1 MATNVGIDPRTGEQ
15 VGEAVPATTREQL
28 DAVLAA
34 AAAAATGFGASAP
47 AVRAGLLRGL
57 ADRLEAQAA
66 DLVALA
72 GRETGLPDARLT
84 GEVARTAYQLRLFAG
99 VVEEGSYLEAMVDTP
114 DATTTP
120 PRPELRRM
128 LEPLGP
134 VLVFAASNFPFA
146 FSVLGGD
153 TASALAAGCPVV
165 VKAHGSHPG
174 LSAAVGALAGEVVT
188 EQGLPAGVFAVVHG
202 VEAGSAAVVDPRI
215 KACGFTGSTAGGRA
229 LFDLASGRPDPIPFY
244 GELGSVNPTVVT
256 PAALAARG
264 AEIAAGY
271 VASFT
276 LGTGQFCT
284 KPGLLF
290 LPRGHG
296 LGGALAAEVTAVAAA
311 PMLDHRI
318 HDRYESG
325 AAELGRHAGVATVA
339 VGADGEAT
347 GSWGTARLFATDT
360 AAVTADPAALTAE
373 YFGPSS
379 LIVSYDGREDLL
391 AALAEV
397 EGSLTATVHA
407 EPSDAFPVKDVV
419 DALRTRVGRVIWNG
433 WPTGVAV
440 AWAMQ
445 HGGPWPSST
454 SAGHTSVGA
463 TAIRRWLRPVTYQG
477 VPSALLPPPLQ
488 DGNPWQVPRR
498 LDGILTAG

>member
-1 MATNVGIDPRTGEQ
+1 MD
-15 VGEAVPATTREQL
+15 
-28 DAVLAA
+28 
-34 AAAAATGFGASAP
+34 
-47 AVRAGLLRGL
+47 
-57 ADRLEAQAA
+57 
-66 DLVALA
+66 LA
-72 GRETGLPDARLT
+72 GRETGLAQARLT
-84 GEVARTAYQLRLFAG
+84 GEVGRTAFQLRLFAD
-99 VVEEGSYLEAMVDTP
+99 VVEEASYLEVMLDTP
-114 DATTTP
+114 DPTTTP

-174 LSAAVGALAGEVVT
+174 LSAAVGALADDVVA
-188 EQGLPAGVFAVVHG
+188 ELGLPTGVFAVVHG
-202 VEAGSAAVVDPRI
+202 VAAGAAAIVDPRV
-215 KACGFTGSTAGGRA
+215 KACGFTGSTVGGRA
-229 LFDLASGRPDPIPFY
+229 LFDLAAGRADPIPFY

-256 PAALAARG
+256 PAAATARG
-264 AEIAAGY
+264 SQIAAGY

-290 LPRGHG
+290 LPRGD
-296 LGGALAAEVTAVAAA
+296 LLDGALAAEVAAVAAA
-311 PMLDHRI
+311 PMLDGRI
-318 HDRYESG
+318 HDRYENG
-325 AAELGRHAGVATVA
+325 AAELAGHPGVATVA
-339 VGADGEAT
+339 VGGDGGTT
-347 GSWGTARLFATDT
+347 GSWGRARLFATDT

-373 YFGPSS
+373 YFGPAS
-379 LIVSYDGREDLL
+379 IVVQYDGVDDLL
-391 AALAEV
+391 AALGQI

-407 EPSDAFPVKDVV
+407 EVDDDFPLGEVV
-419 DALRTRVGRVIWNG
+419 GVLRARVGRVIWNG

-463 TAIRRWLRPVTYQG
+463 TSISRWLRPVSYQG
-477 VPSALLPPPLQ
+477 VPSSLLPPPLQ
-488 DGNPWQVPRR
+488 DDNPWHVPRR
-498 LDGILTAG
+498 VDGVPTAVS